1 MESPLQF
8 TSILGFGF
16 LVAVAG
22 SSCDS
27 PPVDSETAT
36 AQSAG
41 PVVTGKLEQ
50 QPLVEIAERGDAGAP
65 LFTRLDPSETGVY
78 FTLQSSFKTNIKEFM
93 FITPLGGMCTG
104 DYDADGLPDIYLT
117 NATGGNRLFRNLGG
131 FRFEDVTTAAGVEDD
146 QFWGTGACF
155 IDIDNDGD
163 LDLFAC
169 GYNRPNKCYINDGS
183 GRFADDA
190 AKLKLDFNGAS
201 MMMSFADIDQDGDL
215 DGYLATTAKAPPPG
229 TKFGVVYEG
238 EKPVIPEPLQEYWQF
253 LYLPG
258 KKVQRTEA
266 GQFDRL
272 FRNDGGSFKEVA
284 KASGID
290 GPYFS
295 LSATWWDYDAD
306 RKPDLYVSNDY
317 TGPDMLYH
325 NLGGKFENRI
335 RETVPHTPWFS
346 MGSDIGDV
354 NNDGLIDFL
363 AADMAATTHYRDKMM
378 MGNMDDMGWFL
389 EYAEPRQYMRN
400 ALYLNTGTGHMM
412 EAAFLT
418 GLSNTNWTWSPRLE
432 DYDSDGRIDLF
443 VTNGILR
450 DSMNSDLSAFAAQKF
465 QPGSDEWANF
475 WASQPLFKEQNLA
488 YRNDGDLKF
497 TNVSARW
504 GLNHTGVSFGA
515 ATADFDGDGDLD
527 LVVNNAEE
535 PATVYRNETTGNR
548 IRVRLLGTESNHFGL
563 GANVSIR
570 TADGVQV
577 RYLTSARGWLSAS
590 EPVIHFGLGD
600 VDQIENLTVRWP
612 SGQTQSFEGLPVNH
626 LFTITEPGGK
636 ARAEPVAGGEAM
648 FAATDRLKD
657 AVYKED
663 PFDDFVRQPLLPNK
677 LSQSGP
683 AMAWADV
690 DCDGDSDGFLGG
702 SAGYPG
708 QLLRNNSGKFSI
720 EMIAADDAVSEDA
733 AAVFFDADG
742 DGDQDLYVVSG
753 SVEKEPGDSDYRDRL
768 YLNDG
773 SGAFTKAPEGAL
785 PDLRDSGGCV
795 AAADFDQDG
804 DLDLFVGGRSIP
816 GRYPETPASR
826 LLINT
831 GDARFIEKT
840 PEPVA
845 ATGLATAVAWSDA
858 NSDGWLDLLVT
869 HEWGPVKLFLNDT
882 KGSLSNATEAAG
894 LAKLLGWWNGIAA
907 GDIDGDGDTDYAV
920 TNYGL
925 NTKYKASESKPA
937 LIYYGDFD
945 GTGKPHLVEAKFEG
959 SKALPRRGFSCSSG
973 AMPLLKTKLK
983 TFHNFASASL
993 EALYPLEQGTRWEA
1007 NTLESGIL
1015 INDGSGTFTFQPF
1028 PRLAQI
1034 APAFGVLLNDID
1046 GDGALDCV
1054 LAQNT
1059 YSPQRETGHMDGGL
1073 SLLLKGDG
1081 KGQFEPVWPTVS
1093 GIVIPSDAVGIAEV
1107 DLNGDGREDLVFSTN
1122 NGPLYT
1128 FEKAEPAPSR

>member
-1 MESPLQF
+1 MDRLLPFPRSFP
-8 TSILGFGF
+8 TMGIVF
-16 LVAVAG
+16 LIALAAT
-22 SSCDS
+22 SCDS
-27 PPVDSETAT
+27 PPTEASAVAPG
-36 AQSAG
+36 QSI
-41 PVVTGKLEQ
+41 PGKIEQ
-50 QPLVEIAERGDAGAP
+50 QPLEKFVEGDTGAP
-65 LFTRLDPSETGVY
+65 LFSRLDPADTGLD
-78 FTLQSSFKTNIKEFM
+78 FTLRPSFKKNIKEFM

-104 DYDADGLPDIYLT
+104 DYDADGRPDIYLT
-117 NATGGNRLFRNLGG
+117 NATGGNRLFKNLGG
-131 FRFEDVTTAAGVEDD
+131 FRFEDVTAAAGVEDD
-146 QFWGTGACF
+146 QFWGTGASF

-169 GYNRPNKCYINDGS
+169 GYNRPNKCFINDGN
-183 GRFADDA
+183 GRFTDDA
-190 AKLKLDFNGAS
+190 ARLKLDFNGAS

-229 TKFGVVYEG
+229 TQFGVVYEG

-258 KKVQRTEA
+258 KKVQRTES

-272 FRNDGGSFKEVA
+272 FRNDGGTFKEVA

-325 NLGGKFENRI
+325 NLGGKFANRI

-354 NNDGLIDFL
+354 NNDGMIDFF
-363 AADMAATTHYRDKMM
+363 ASDMAATTHYRDKMM

-389 EYAEPRQYMRN
+389 EFAEPRQYMRN
-400 ALYLNTGTGHMM
+400 ALYLNTGSGKMM

-465 QPGSDEWANF
+465 KPGSEEWATF
-475 WASQPLFKEQNLA
+475 WSEQPLFKEQNLA
-488 YRNDGDLKF
+488 FRNDGDLEF

-535 PATVYRNETTGNR
+535 PASIYRNETTGNR
-548 IRVRLLGTESNHFGL
+548 IRVRLHGTESNQFGL
-563 GANVSIR
+563 GAHVSIR
-570 TADGVQV
+570 KADGIQA

-590 EPVIHFGLGD
+590 EPLVHFGLGD
-600 VDQIENLTVRWP
+600 AQQIENLTVRWP
-612 SGQTQSFEGLPVNH
+612 SGQTQSFENLPANH
-626 LFTITEPGGK
+626 LFTITEPGGAIPAEP
-636 ARAEPVAGGEAM
+636 ARATTATAAM
-648 FAATDRLKD
+648 FAFSDRLQG
-657 AVYKED
+657 AVHKED
-663 PFDDFVRQPLLPNK
+663 LFDDFVRQPLLPNK

-683 AMAWADV
+683 AMTWADV
-690 DCDGDSDGFLGG
+690 DGDGDRDGFLGG
-702 SAGYPG
+702 SAGYAG
-708 QLLRNNSGKFSI
+708 QLLRNNGGQFSI
-720 EMIAADDAVSEDA
+720 EKIAADDAESEDI
-733 AAVFFDADG
+733 AAVFFDADK
-742 DGDQDLYVVSG
+742 DGDNDLYVVSG
-753 SVEKEPGDSDYRDRL
+753 SVEKEPGDAVYRDRL

-773 SGAFTKAPEGAL
+773 KGGFANAPEGAL
-785 PDLRDSGGCV
+785 PGLRDSGGCV

-804 DLDLFVGGRSIP
+804 DQDLFIGGRSIP

-831 GDARFIEKT
+831 GDARFIEQT
-840 PEPVA
+840 PDA
-845 ATGLATAVAWSDA
+845 LATSGLTTAAVWSDA
-858 NSDGWLDLLVT
+858 DGDGWLDLLVT

-882 KGSLSNATEAAG
+882 KGSLSDATEAAM
-894 LAKLLGWWNGIAA
+894 LSKLLGWWNGIAA
-907 GDIDGDGDTDYAV
+907 GDVDGDGDIDYAV

-937 LIYYGDFD
+937 LLYYGDFD
-945 GTGKPHLVEAKFEG
+945 GTGKPHLVEAKYEG

-1007 NTLESGIL
+1007 NTLQSGIL
-1015 INDGSGTFTFQPF
+1015 INGGNGQFSFQPL

-1034 APAFGVLLNDID
+1034 APAFGVILTDID

-1054 LAQNT
+1054 LAQNS

-1081 KGQFEPVWPTVS
+1081 RGQFVPVWPTAS
-1093 GIVIPSDAVGIAEV
+1093 GIIVPADAVGIAEV
-1107 DLNGDGREDLVFSTN
+1107 DLNGDGRNDLVFSTN
-1122 NGPLYT
+1122 NGPLCS
-1128 FEKAEPAPSR
+1128 FERK